1 MSSRPGGTSKRA
13 AKRPIVVV
21 AGESAND
28 REVLRCFLEAFCPQM
43 QGRIVFLNGKVPLR
57 DASET
62 TLKERVRRFTLLVR
76 AKAARE
82 RAPVAAVFLHEDLDD
97 VDSERYDSVR
107 ERVQR
112 ALAREL
118 ENAHYVLAVWE
129 IEAWLLLFPEEVAGF
144 TTGWR
149 VSTKRRGGDTGKFQD
164 PKRIF
169 KEEISKAGVR
179 YRESDAPAIAN
190 HIVAH
195 DKHTTPIGGNRSYEA
210 FRTDATDRCQ
220 KLSDSRTC

>member
-1 MSSRPGGTSKRA
+1 MSSRRGGTGTRA
-13 AKRPIVVV
+13 IKKPIIVV

-28 REVLRCFLEAFCPQM
+28 RAVLRCFLEAFCPEM
-43 QGRIVFLNGKVPLR
+43 LGRIVFLNDKVPLR
-57 DASET
+57 DASAA
-62 TLKERVRRFTLLVR
+62 TLNDRVRHFALLVR

-82 RAPVAAVFLHEDLDD
+82 RASIAAVFLHEDLDD
-97 VDSERYDSVR
+97 VDSMRYETVR

-129 IEAWLLLFPEEVAGF
+129 IEAWLLLFPEAVTSF
-144 TTGWR
+144 VNGWQ
-149 VSTKRRGGDTGKFQD
+149 VPTKRRGRDTGKFQD

-169 KEEISKAGVR
+169 KDEISKVGTR

-190 HIVAH
+190 HIVALG
-195 DKHTTPIGGNRSYEA
+195 KHVAPIGSNRSYEA
-210 FRTDATDRCQ
+210 FKTDAASRCQ
-220 KLSDSRTC
+220 ELIDSRT

>member
-1 MSSRPGGTSKRA
+1 VSSRRGGTSIRA
-13 AKRPIVVV
+13 TKKPIIVV

-43 QGRIVFLNGKVPLR
+43 RGRIVFLNDKVPLR
-57 DASET
+57 DASEA
-62 TLKERVRRFTLLVR
+62 TLNDRVRRFASLVR

-82 RAPVAAVFLHEDLDD
+82 RASIAAVFLHEDLDT
-97 VDSERYDSVR
+97 VDSTLYEAVR

-112 ALAREL
+112 VLAREL

-129 IEAWLLLFPEEVAGF
+129 IEAWLLLFPEAVTTF
-144 TTGWR
+144 TNKWQ
-149 VSTKRRGGDTGKFQD
+149 VPTKRRGRDTGKFQD

-169 KEEISKAGVR
+169 QDEISKAGTR

-190 HIVAH
+190 HIVALGQH
-195 DKHTTPIGGNRSYEA
+195 AAPIGSNRSYEA
-210 FRTDATDRCQ
+210 FRTDATSSCR
-220 KLSDSRTC
+220 KLIDTRA